1 MLALVYLAFIVIL
14 GASICRRFYH
24 FASFLHYIAASFLV
38 GVVFSTWATYLF
50 ALLFSWSNRPLI
62 WANILFFVLGGLT
75 IYKLSP
81 RSVFD
86 FRLANS
92 RPPGSGKWDLLF
104 IGVFFLAA
112 CYLMFGTLWLRDGN
126 VRMAFVVW
134 NDFSPN
140 LSLMQSFAMGH
151 NFPAEYPHFIGEPI
165 RYHFLFWFQAGNL
178 EFLGLNMAWALNLL
192 SVLSL
197 FAMLILIMT
206 LAELLFDSR
215 AVGRI
220 AAALF
225 FFPST
230 LSYVPFLRSQPS
242 LGQALKAIASL
253 KHWLVSGYPYKA
265 EDWGTWSLSIFY
277 VQRHFLVGIGILLL
291 ALIFLVD
298 FFQQQQR
305 RRCSPGSGQGAMAKA
320 SEPETLPVEARD
332 AVEEVSDSSVEA
344 GMGSPEKAS
353 RQIASFVFTGLLLGL
368 LPLWNSPAFAAAF
381 AVATGM
387 LFLFP
392 YRIYM
397 VCLLTTAAA
406 VSLPQLAFLFLRSQG
421 FIHGRSIIHW
431 GLVVENP
438 TLSRVLAYFC
448 FTFGTKFLLALV
460 ALIFLA
466 SLQRRLFAGL
476 LILPILAFG
485 TQLTTDIINNH
496 KFLYIWILILNLFV
510 AFIIWRVGKTGWLGK
525 AVATVLVLVVT
536 FGGII
541 EWFRIHNDT
550 VVQVPFNRNP
560 LSAWLQA
567 NTNPKDVFLTDRF
580 LLHPILLNAR
590 RIFYGWPYF
599 AWSMGYP
606 THARDVLYEQMLTEK
621 NPAKLVH
628 ILNQNDIRYV
638 AFDNGL
644 RSSYLRARLNEP
656 VCKRYF
662 ETVFEDKGNL
672 FGALTIYRVPDRL
685 REDAGSNDIKDR
697 NQLPEAT
704 R

>member
-1 MLALVYLAFIVIL
+1 MLALVYLAVVLIL
-14 GASICRRFYH
+14 GACICKRFYR

-38 GVVFSTWATYLF
+38 GIVFSTWATYLF
-50 ALLFSWSNRPLI
+50 ALLFCWSNRPLI
-62 WANILFFVLGGLT
+62 WANILFFVLGCLT
-75 IYKLSP
+75 IYKLRP

-86 FRLANS
+86 FRLENG
-92 RPPGSGKWDLLF
+92 RPPGSGKWDLVF

-112 CYLMFGTLWLRDGN
+112 CYLMFGTLWLSDGN

-140 LSLMQSFAMGH
+140 LSLMQSFALGH
-151 NFPAEYPHFIGEPI
+151 NFPTEYPHFIGEPI

-197 FAMLILIMT
+197 LAMLFLIMT
-206 LAELLFDSR
+206 LGELLFHSR

-242 LGQALKAIASL
+242 LGEAIKAIASL
-253 KHWLVSGYPYKA
+253 NHWLVSGYPYKA
-265 EDWGTWSLSIFY
+265 EDWGTWSISIFY

-298 FFQQQQR
+298 FFQHQQR
-305 RRCSPGSGQGAMAKA
+305 RTSSPASERGGMAKA
-320 SEPETLPVEARD
+320 SEPETL
-332 AVEEVSDSSVEA
+332 SVEA
-344 GMGSPEKAS
+344 QNAAEQLSNSSLEARMGSREKAS

-381 AVATGM
+381 AIATGM

-397 VCLLTTAAA
+397 VCLLAAAAA
-406 VSLPQLAFLFLRSQG
+406 VSLPQLAFLFLRGQG
-421 FIHGRSIIHW
+421 FINGRSIIHW

-448 FTFGTKFLLALV
+448 FTFGTKLLLA
-460 ALIFLA
+460 FLA
-466 SLQRRLFAGL
+466 VLLLSPEHRRLFVAL
-476 LILPILAFG
+476 LVLPILAFG
-485 TQLTTDIINNH
+485 TQLSTDIINNH
-496 KFLYIWILILNLFV
+496 KFLYIWVLILNLFV
-510 AFIIWRVGKTGWLGK
+510 AFVIWRVDKTGWLGE
-525 AVATVLVLVVT
+525 AAATALVLVVT
-536 FGGII
+536 LGGII

-550 VVQVPFNRNP
+550 IVDVPFNRNP

-580 LLHPILLNAR
+580 ILHPILLNAR

-606 THARDVLYEQMLTEK
+606 THVRDVLYEQMFTEK
-621 NPAKLVH
+621 NPTKLVH
-628 ILNQNDIRYV
+628 ILNQNGIRYV
-638 AFDNGL
+638 VIDNGL
-644 RSSYLRARLNEP
+644 RSSYLKGRLNEP

-672 FGALTIYRVPDRL
+672 FGALIIYRVADRV
-685 REDAGSNDIKDR
+685 REDAGSNGIKDR
-697 NQLPEAT
+697 NQ
-704 R
+704 